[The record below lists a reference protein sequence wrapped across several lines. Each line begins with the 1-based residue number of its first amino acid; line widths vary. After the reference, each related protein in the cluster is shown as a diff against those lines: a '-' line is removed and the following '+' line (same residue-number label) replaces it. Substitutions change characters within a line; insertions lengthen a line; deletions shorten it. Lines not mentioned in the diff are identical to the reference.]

1 MTGVICITGA
11 SAGIGEVAAKSFVAH
26 GWRVVG
32 VARRLDR
39 LEALQNEL
47 GDAFHPVAFDL
58 SDRDAVAAA
67 FPALPPEFADI
78 DVLVNNAGLGRG
90 LDLAQDA
97 KLNDWDVMTQT
108 NINGLLYCTHAVLP
122 GMVAKNHG
130 FIVNLGSIAG
140 EYNYKTGNVYGATKA
155 FVKHF
160 TQNLK
165 ADLLGTMVRV
175 SCIEPGLTRTEF
187 QQVRFDWD
195 EAKSEAPYKD
205 FTPLTAEDIAEAIW
219 WVVNQPEHVTVTT
232 VEIWPTHLANG
243 PFSFHRQTSG

>member
-11 SAGIGEVAAKSFVAH
+11 SAGIGEAAAKRFATH

-39 LEALQNEL
+39 LEALQNKL
-47 GDAFHPVAFDL
+47 GDAFHPAAFDV

-67 FPALPPEFADI
+67 FTNLPAEFASI
-78 DVLVNNAGLGRG
+78 DVLVNNAGIGKG

-97 KLNDWDVMTQT
+97 KLDDWDVMIQT
-108 NINGLLYCTHAVLP
+108 NISGLLYCTRAVLP

-130 FIVNLGSIAG
+130 SIVNLGSIAG

-165 ADLLGTMVRV
+165 ADLLGTMIRV

-195 EAKSEAPYKD
+195 EAKSEAPYKG

-219 WVVNQPEHVTVTT
+219 WVVNQPEHVTVTN

-243 PFSFHRQTSG
+243 PFSFHRQSSD

>member
-1 MTGVICITGA
+1 MSGVICITGA
-11 SAGIGEVAAKSFVAH
+11 SAGIGQAAAKCFAAH

-32 VARRLDR
+32 MARRLDR
-39 LEALQNEL
+39 LEALRKEL
-47 GDAFHPVAFDL
+47 GDAFYPAACDVG
-58 SDRDAVAAA
+58 DRDAVADVFAD
-67 FPALPPEFADI
+67 LPPEFADI
-78 DVLVNNAGLGRG
+78 DVLVNNAGVGKG
-90 LDLAQDA
+90 LDLAQEATLD
-97 KLNDWDVMTQT
+97 DWDAMIQT

-122 GMVAKNHG
+122 GMVARNHG

-187 QQVRFDWD
+187 QQVRFDRD
-195 EAKSEAPYKD
+195 EVKSEAPYRGI
-205 FTPLTAEDIAEAIW
+205 TPLTAENIVEAIW

-232 VEIWPTHLANG
+232 LEIWPTDLANG
-243 PFSFHRQTSG
+243 TFAFHRRTSD

>member
-11 SAGIGEVAAKSFVAH
+11 SAGIGEVVAKRFVAH

-47 GDAFHPVAFDL
+47 GDAFHPAAFDV

-97 KLNDWDVMTQT
+97 KLNDWEVMTQT

-122 GMVAKNHG
+122 DMVAKNHG

-187 QQVRFDWD
+187 QHVRFDWD
-195 EAKSEAPYKD
+195 EAKSEAPYQG
-205 FTPLTAEDIAEAIW
+205 FTPLSPEDIAEAIW

-243 PFSFHRQTSG
+243 PFSFHRQTSD

>member
-11 SAGIGEVAAKSFVAH
+11 SAGIGEAAAKRFAAH

-47 GDAFHPVAFDL
+47 GDAFHPAAFDV

-67 FPALPPEFADI
+67 FAALPPEFADI
-78 DVLVNNAGLGRG
+78 DVLVNNAGIGKG

-97 KLNDWDVMTQT
+97 KLDDWDVMTQT
-108 NINGLLYCTHAVLP
+108 NISGLLYCTRAVLP

-195 EAKSEAPYKD
+195 EAKSEAPYKG
-205 FTPLTAEDIAEAIW
+205 FTALRAEDIAEAIW

-243 PFSFHRQTSG
+243 PFSFHRQTSD

>member
-11 SAGIGEVAAKSFVAH
+11 SAGIGQAAAKRFAAR
-26 GWRVVG
+26 GWRIVG

-39 LEALQNEL
+39 LEALQKEL
-47 GDAFHPVAFDL
+47 GDAFYPAAFDVG
-58 SDRDAVAAA
+58 DRDAVASA
-67 FPALPPEFADI
+67 FTALPIEFADI
-78 DVLVNNAGLGRG
+78 DVLVNSAGLGKG
-90 LDLAQDA
+90 FDLAQEA
-97 KLNDWDVMTQT
+97 KLDDWDVMIQT
-108 NINGLLYCTHAVLP
+108 NISGLLYCTREVLP
-122 GMVAKNHG
+122 RMVAKNHG

-140 EYNYKTGNVYGATKA
+140 EHNYKTGNVYGATKA

-187 QQVRFDWD
+187 QHVRFDGD
-195 EAKSEAPYKD
+195 KAKSDAPYKGI
-205 FTPLTAEDIAEAIW
+205 TPLAAEDIAEAIW

-232 VEIWPTHLANG
+232 VEIWPTHQANG
-243 PFSFHRQTSG
+243 SFSFDR

>member
-11 SAGIGEVAAKSFVAH
+11 SAGIGQAAAKRFAAK

-39 LEALQNEL
+39 LEALRNEL
-47 GDAFHPVAFDL
+47 GEAFYPTAFDVR
-58 SDRDAVAAA
+58 DRDAVATALA
-67 FPALPPEFADI
+67 ALPPECADI
-78 DVLVNNAGLGRG
+78 DVLVNSAGLGKG
-90 LDLAQDA
+90 LDLAHEATLD
-97 KLNDWDVMTQT
+97 DWDMMIDT
-108 NINGLLYCTHAVLP
+108 NISGLLYCTRAVLP
-122 GMVAKNHG
+122 GMVKKNHG
-130 FIVNLGSIAG
+130 FIVNVGSIAG

-195 EAKSEAPYKD
+195 ETKSGAPYKGM
-205 FTPLTAEDIAEAIW
+205 TPLTAEDIVDAIW
-219 WVVNQPEHVTVTT
+219 WVVNQPEHVTVTN
-232 VEIWPTHLANG
+232 VEIWPTHQANG
-243 PFSFHRQTSG
+243 TFSFHRQSPD

>member
-11 SAGIGEVAAKSFVAH
+11 SAGIGQAAARRFVAQ

-32 VARRLDR
+32 MARRLDR
-39 LEALQNEL
+39 LEALQKEL
-47 GDAFHPVAFDL
+47 GDTFYPAAFDVG
-58 SDRDAVAAA
+58 DRDGVAAA
-67 FPALPPEFADI
+67 FASLPPDFADI
-78 DVLVNNAGLGRG
+78 DVLVNNAGLGKG

-97 KLNDWDVMTQT
+97 KLDDWDVMVQT

-122 GMVAKNHG
+122 RMVARNHG
-130 FIVNLGSIAG
+130 LIVNLGSIAG
-140 EYNYKTGNVYGATKA
+140 EYNYKTGNVYGATKS

-175 SCIEPGLTRTEF
+175 SCIEPGLTRTDF
-187 QQVRFDWD
+187 QQVRFDGD
-195 EAKSEAPYKD
+195 KAKSDAPYRGM
-205 FTPLTAEDIAEAIW
+205 TPLAAEDIVEAIW

-232 VEIWPTHLANG
+232 VEIWPTHLGHG
-243 PFSFHRQTSG
+243 PFAFHREKSE

>member
-11 SAGIGEVAAKSFVAH
+11 SAGIGHTTAKRFATH

-39 LEALQNEL
+39 LETLQNEL
-47 GDAFHPVAFDL
+47 GDVFYPAAFDVC
-58 SDRDAVAAA
+58 DRDAVAAA
-67 FPALPPEFADI
+67 FTTLPPEFADI
-78 DVLVNNAGLGRG
+78 DVLVNSAGLGKG
-90 LDLAQDA
+90 LDLAQEA
-97 KLNDWDVMTQT
+97 KLDDWDVMIQT
-108 NINGLLYCTHAVLP
+108 NISGLLYCTRAVLP
-122 GMVAKNHG
+122 SMVAKNQG

-187 QQVRFDWD
+187 QQVRFDRD
-195 EAKSEAPYKD
+195 EAKSDAPYKGM
-205 FTPLTAEDIAEAIW
+205 TPLSAEDIAEAIW
-219 WVVNQPEHVTVTT
+219 WVVNQPEHVTVST
-232 VEIWPTHLANG
+232 VEIWPTHQANG
-243 PFSFHRQTSG
+243 TFSFHRKTAD

>member
-1 MTGVICITGA
+1 MSGVICITGA
-11 SAGIGEVAAKSFVAH
+11 SAGIGHSTAKRFAAN

-39 LEALQNEL
+39 LKALWNEL
-47 GDAFHPVAFDL
+47 GDAFYPVAFDV

-67 FPALPPEFADI
+67 FTALPSEFADI
-78 DVLVNNAGLGRG
+78 DVLVNSAGLGKG
-90 LDLAQDA
+90 LDLAQEA
-97 KLNDWDVMTQT
+97 KLDDWDVMIQT
-108 NINGLLYCTHAVLP
+108 NINGLLYCTRAVLP
-122 GMVAKNHG
+122 NMVAKNHG
-130 FIVNLGSIAG
+130 IIVNLGSIAG
-140 EYNYKTGNVYGATKA
+140 EYNYKTGNVYGASKA

-195 EAKSEAPYKD
+195 EAKSEAPYKGI
-205 FTPLTAEDIAEAIW
+205 TPLRAEDISEAIW

-232 VEIWPTHLANG
+232 MEIWPTHQANG
-243 PFSFHRQTSG
+243 TFAFDRQFKD